1 MGKVGNVPH
10 STDYIFNVE
19 LWHESLLRDAKDCS
33 GSGTSTRA
41 SSASAVAAA
50 VAAAAEA
57 AGGGAQGAGLVGV
70 ELKGAR
76 LGAEGSVEGVVVDI
90 ADVSDDGGYET
101 AEEAESLAVGEEDS
115 LPRVSSSKTDEAN
128 EKSDAPRGSLTS
140 VGAMD
145 AQRMASNGM
154 VGMGVAALED
164 YDDVL
169 KGSAGSAGAA
179 GEAGEAGEVG
189 EASPTVQHNK
199 RHNKRHKRTASS
211 APLVPGSSSSSRE
224 GSSAGAQYSAGAST
238 IGGAALS
245 ALRLS
250 GGGRLTTLPVHLRDK
265 AKSMGDSDA
274 ESPSGSRPLGFMG
287 INFRRPLGLTTFRCA
302 CSIGLDSTLD
312 EAYLTLRRKLSKLL
326 EDPQATVRLMVQGE
340 RYWFSDASSAS
351 ILEQVLIIDRE
362 GQGLARAV
370 RFSDGKGEK
379 AVPAAICVLE
389 PYVGHVRSSAD
400 VEANV
405 GAGQAVGRAVTCTWL
420 FRHDVI
426 DGWRV
431 LRYLCPCILEEC
443 PLTFERL
450 KQKHEAGKRKAASR
464 STTAKL
470 AHTSKT
476 LCGAVAVSPYAL
488 YRLARLGFASPPLGP
503 RRQFY
508 LHATVSLKKLKE
520 IAATHKIGSPSTT
533 LTACIAAAFFA
544 ADPTRDRCVVG
555 SNVLFDPDAP
565 AGNHVCVKMASLDRP
580 QFSDRSVLTRAART
594 LNASS
599 QSLVDLLVGNVTRS
613 FVKGR
618 LPHMVARAIERSH
631 SAMDFLVSNLPAFDS
646 ASPNVFDLQTL
657 RECSEWTPSIVY
669 VIGVGDELYCD
680 FYWRVPSSF
689 STDAFMR
696 TFTSVSGAYH
706 VHTQLADSY

>member
-41 SSASAVAAA
+41 SSSSAVAAA

-128 EKSDAPRGSLTS
+128 EKSDAPRGSQVS
-140 VGAMD
+140 VGAMND
-145 AQRMASNGM
+145 QQAQRLASNVK
-154 VGMGVAALED
+154 VGAGVAALED
-164 YDDVL
+164 DDDVL
-169 KGSAGSAGAA
+169 KGSAGSG
-179 GEAGEAGEVG
+179 GEAGETCEAG
-189 EASPTVQHNK
+189 EASPTVLHNK

-224 GSSAGAQYSAGAST
+224 GSGTGAST
-238 IGGAALS
+238 IGGSALS

-250 GGGRLTTLPVHLRDK
+250 GGGRLATLPVHLREK
-265 AKSMGDSDA
+265 AKSVGESDA
-274 ESPSGSRPLGFMG
+274 DSPSGSRPLGFMG
-287 INFRRPLGLTTFRCA
+287 MNFRRPLGLTTFRCA

-312 EAYLTLRRKLSKLL
+312 EAYFTLRRKLSKLL

-340 RYWFSDASSAS
+340 RYWFSDASIAS

-443 PLTFERL
+443 PLPFERL
-450 KQKHEAGKRKAASR
+450 KEKHEAGKRKAASR

-488 YRLARLGFASPPLGP
+488 YRLARLGFASGPLGP

-555 SNVLFDPDAP
+555 SNVLFDPDTP

-613 FVKGR
+613 FVKGQ
-618 LPHMVARAIERSH
+618 LPPIIARAIERSH
-631 SAMDFLVSNLPAFDS
+631 SAMDFLVSNLPAFDN

-657 RECSEWTPSIVY
+657 RECCEWTPSIVY

>member
-1 MGKVGNVPH
+1 
-10 STDYIFNVE
+10 
-19 LWHESLLRDAKDCS
+19 
-33 GSGTSTRA
+33 
-41 SSASAVAAA
+41 
-50 VAAAAEA
+50 
-57 AGGGAQGAGLVGV
+57 
-70 ELKGAR
+70 
-76 LGAEGSVEGVVVDI
+76 
-90 ADVSDDGGYET
+90 
-101 AEEAESLAVGEEDS
+101 
-115 LPRVSSSKTDEAN
+115 
-128 EKSDAPRGSLTS
+128 
-140 VGAMD
+140 
-145 AQRMASNGM
+145 
-154 VGMGVAALED
+154 
-164 YDDVL
+164 
-169 KGSAGSAGAA
+169 
-179 GEAGEAGEVG
+179 
-189 EASPTVQHNK
+189 
-199 RHNKRHKRTASS
+199 
-211 APLVPGSSSSSRE
+211 
-224 GSSAGAQYSAGAST
+224 
-238 IGGAALS
+238 
-245 ALRLS
+245 
-250 GGGRLTTLPVHLRDK
+250 
-265 AKSMGDSDA
+265 
-274 ESPSGSRPLGFMG
+274 MG

-312 EAYLTLRRKLSKLL
+312 EAYLTLRRKLLKLL

-405 GAGQAVGRAVTCTWL
+405 GAGQAVGRAVTYTWL

-464 STTAKL
+464 STAAKL
-470 AHTSKT
+470 ANTSKT

-594 LNASS
+594 LNAAS
-599 QSLVDLLVGNVTRS
+599 QSLVDLFVGNVTRS